1 VSAFEVEDH
10 IKFETWEDIVN
21 SPSHQASVDTW
32 KFRSCRVKGLY
43 AFRQDDASCGAS
55 DCQKQHSK
63 GFVVVYSGEKETNL
77 CEECGQ
83 RLIGTSYKEQEQAF
97 GDHNTLR
104 QQKIRLN
111 ALLEQN
117 ENLKDRVRELKIVPY
132 GANWLY
138 RSLSGFE
145 KAYPAELLVVLRELA
160 NNVEDDAA
168 LDAAFYALI
177 ERDTTEFQ
185 REQLEQLEGLG
196 IFNADI
202 KETLIGNILKPL
214 KELEELVRN
223 PESIR
228 SLARLCKWA
237 DSIDDHFALAETLV
251 NEGRLFFKTENM
263 ERLKSIPLSEKNT
276 KLTHSIRWNCDEG
289 MAR

>member
-1 VSAFEVEDH
+1 VPAFELEDH
-10 IKFETWEDIVN
+10 IKFETWEDIVKR
-21 SPSHQASVDTW
+21 PSHQASVDSW

-43 AFRQDDASCGAS
+43 AFKEQDASCGAS
-55 DCQKQHSK
+55 ACQKKHSR

-83 RLIGTSYKEQEQAF
+83 QLIGTSYKEQEQVLCDQEA
-97 GDHNTLR
+97 LR

-111 ALLEQN
+111 TFFEQN
-117 ENLKDRVRELKIVPY
+117 EDLKDRVRELKLAPY

-145 KAYPAELLVVLRELA
+145 KAYPAELLAVLTELA
-160 NNVEDDAA
+160 NNMEDNAA
-168 LDAAFYALI
+168 LDALAENDI
-177 ERDTTEFQ
+177 TEFQ
-185 REQLEQLEGLG
+185 LEQIEQLEGLG

-214 KELEELVRN
+214 KELEVIIES

-228 SLARLCKWA
+228 SLARFCIWA
-237 DSIDDHFALAETLV
+237 DKVEDHFALAETLV
-251 NEGRLFFKTENM
+251 DEGRLFFKVANM
-263 ERLKSIPLSEKNT
+263 ERLKSIPLSKKNT
-276 KLTHSIRWNCDEG
+276 NLTHSLRWNCDEG
-289 MAR
+289 TVK